1 MKRRLLLFALL
12 TLLATLAMAQ
22 TETPDEC
29 AARLDANVR
38 VDTIAEAIDWLAR
51 VMSECVPV
59 ETPATE
65 AADET
70 PATETAD
77 DQCTMMY
84 LWDNGYGWGW
94 IRSGTNPAD
103 AAERVGKLYVG
114 DSICTTGDVVEWVG
128 KDTGDWQE
136 VIYEGEVA
144 YVFNQWLRDRPQAP
158 RETTVPT
165 VMPGDP
171 PQQTVAQQTV
181 AQQTA
186 PQQTAPQP
194 SGADNYYFEGRG
206 ATETSPFP
214 MVAGKWHWRL
224 RSAGDAVGV
233 LRQQGDGSCMV
244 LRGVNTG
251 GIRFWNPSS
260 GFSSFEV
267 RYPCDVSLEITV
279 SRPSD
284 ATWKVWVDKVEN

>member
-1 MKRRLLLFALL
+1 MKRLFLLFALFA
-12 TLLATLAMAQ
+12 LLAAPTLGQ
-22 TETPDEC
+22 IETPDEC

-38 VDTIAEAIDWLAR
+38 VDTIAEAIDWLDR

-59 ETPATE
+59 ETPAAE

-77 DQCTMMY
+77 EPCTMMY

-103 AAERVGKLYVG
+103 VAERIGKLYVG
-114 DSICTTGDVVEWVG
+114 DSICATGEVVEWVG

-136 VIYEGEVA
+136 VIYESEIA
-144 YVFNQWLRDRPQAP
+144 YVFNQWLRDEPQASQATP
-158 RETTVPT
+158 MPT
-165 VMPGDP
+165 VMPDDP
-171 PQQTVAQQTV
+171 P
-181 AQQTA
+181 QQTA
-186 PQQTAPQP
+186 PQQSGAQQ
-194 SGADNYYFEGRG
+194 SGADNYYFEGKG

-214 MVAGKWHWRL
+214 MVPGRWHWRM

-233 LRQQGDGSCMV
+233 LSQQGDGSCMI

-251 GIRFWNPSS
+251 GIRYWNSS
-260 GFSSFEV
+260 RGFSSFVV
-267 RYPCDVSLEITV
+267 RYPCDVTLEITGLV
-279 SRPSD
+279 PSD